1 MQSMLYKSNTPRAS
15 YPPYLCDVVAPKV
28 LASVREFGGSR
39 SCGNAPRIC
48 DESPDIVR
56 YLLRIPDAL
65 HRCLEIWF
73 TALTLPHALGLRVC
87 AFLPSESLSSQLC
100 IPGCV
105 GGYAD

>member
-1 MQSMLYKSNTPRAS
+1 MATLPVFVMSHQI
-15 YPPYLCDVVAPKV
+15 LCDIF
-28 LASVREFGGSR
+28 S
-39 SCGNAPRIC
+39 
-48 DESPDIVR
+48 ESPTLCTGV
-56 YLLRIPDAL
+56 LRFGLQI
-65 HRCLEIWF
+65 

>member
-73 TALTLPHALGLRVC
+73 TNYSTYITPCSRTPSLRISAL
-87 AFLPSESLSSQLC
+87 
-100 IPGCV
+100 
-105 GGYAD
+105 